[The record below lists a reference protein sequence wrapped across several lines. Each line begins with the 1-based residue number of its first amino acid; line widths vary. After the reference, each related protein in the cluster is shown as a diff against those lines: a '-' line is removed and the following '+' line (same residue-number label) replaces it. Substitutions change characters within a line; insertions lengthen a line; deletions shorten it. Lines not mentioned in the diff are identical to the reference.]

1 MPDHPISGRGDKKE
15 IALARSWDHH
25 TPPVGSTLCTT
36 ILCALTYIYSPHTG
50 VGCSRYVVRVS
61 LREGVGLLPALV
73 LDLG

>member
-1 MPDHPISGRGDKKE
+1 
-15 IALARSWDHH
+15 
-25 TPPVGSTLCTT
+25 LCTT